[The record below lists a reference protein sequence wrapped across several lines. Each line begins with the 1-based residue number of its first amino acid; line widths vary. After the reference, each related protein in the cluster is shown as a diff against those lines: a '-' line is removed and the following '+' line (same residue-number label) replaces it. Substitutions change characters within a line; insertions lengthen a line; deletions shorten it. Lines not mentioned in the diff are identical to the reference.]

1 LRGGGCSPPKWVNPK
16 SVLSQISTPIFPS
29 TLSENTH
36 PGLSYTLS
44 RTALTS
50 PALSS
55 DDVMFYSLECKPCTV
70 RCHCCYLPFH
80 PLQFCLLLLAF
91 CAYSDEP
98 ELTTTAPITTTTTG
112 EATTT
117 AGTDMRSVLQLA
129 SFVLRTKIYYRRRTA
144 RRDVTDKTLI
154 TAA

>member
-1 LRGGGCSPPKWVNPK
+1 MNPK
-16 SVLSQISTPIFPS
+16 SVSSQISTPIFPS
-29 TLSENTH
+29 TLSENMR

-55 DDVMFYSLECKPCTV
+55 DDVMFYSLDSKPCTG
-70 RCHCCYLPFH
+70 RCHCSYLPFH
-80 PLQFCLLLLAF
+80 PLQFCCLLLAF
-91 CAYSDEP
+91 CAYPDEP
-98 ELTTTAPITTTTTG
+98 ELTTTAPITTTTAG

-117 AGTDMRSVLQLA
+117 AGTDMRSVLLLA
-129 SFVLRTKIYYRRRTA
+129 SFVLRTKIYYRTRTA
-144 RRDVTDKTLI
+144 RRDVSDKTLP